1 MDRRQES
8 EAGRRDE
15 TMNATLQRGIVF
27 IVLFFISLPLGTS
40 QERTKRRGPVVR
52 QADRI
57 LIESNDPSALFKVF
71 SETLHLPV
79 AWQFAEHETY
89 SSGSVSTG
97 NVTLELYRY
106 GARRSADVNA
116 RYAGLSLEPYPL
128 EDALQELRIIGIP
141 YDPPKVHTSI
151 LPDGT
156 EGAAWKE
163 VELPSLSYP
172 ALAVSLFEYNPL
184 YLNAGVRRQQFGNRL
199 ALDGGGPLG
208 IVSMHAIFLESTD
221 VKKDESE
228 WIRLLGKPDPDG
240 YLHAVL
246 GPAFRVVQGSQNCIQ
261 KVVLKVKS
269 IARAEAF
276 LKRQNLLGT
285 RSKEEI
291 FLRPSGVQGLRIS
304 LTE

>member
-1 MDRRQES
+1 M
-8 EAGRRDE
+8 
-15 TMNATLQRGIVF
+15 
-27 IVLFFISLPLGTS
+27 
-40 QERTKRRGPVVR
+40 
-52 QADRI
+52 
-57 LIESNDPSALFKVF
+57 
-71 SETLHLPV
+71 
-79 AWQFAEHETY
+79 
-89 SSGSVSTG
+89 
-97 NVTLELYRY
+97 
-106 GARRSADVNA
+106 
-116 RYAGLSLEPYPL
+116 EPYPL

-199 ALDGGGPLG
+199 ALKGGGPLG

-269 IARAEAF
+269 LARAEAF
-276 LKRQNLLGT
+276 LKRQNLLGA

-291 FLRPSGVQGLRIS
+291 FLNPSGVQGLRIS